1 MTSRDAPADLHDPA
15 SLTAADAG
23 SRLPSAALAGAQVR
37 SAAEQLAGLTAL
49 DRPRAFVVVGAGA
62 TVDAALLIALI
73 GEQAQAPVVGAASL
87 PAWVGPLDV
96 VVVLAAGIDDM
107 IASRAAAVAARRGA
121 AVFVRS
127 SAEGPVADAAGGN
140 LLEPRVSVT
149 ESLAGPARLTLL
161 TSVAAAAGLFPRP
174 DFDGVAELLDAMALA
189 CHPSSE
195 FFVNPALP
203 LAEHLTA
210 GTPLL
215 IGTDPVADALAGYA
229 RRSLGALAGVAACV
243 LTAGEAAA
251 SPAVLARTAP
261 PDAAAGVFYDPFED
275 DGDEP
280 GQRISAVLL
289 SGPSTKATAET
300 SRFSA
305 ALDAAV
311 PRAFRIGRDELP
323 EPGAAAPNGPEQ
335 AEVEGFASTVL
346 LMSRLDFTA
355 VYAGLATRAR
365 PPGDVP
371 DGLGRPGRNAQH
383 VSPAVVPSPWT
394 ESEPGSWS

>member
-1 MTSRDAPADLHDPA
+1 MTTDDPAADLHDPA
-15 SLTAADAG
+15 TLSAADTG
-23 SRLPSAALAGAQVR
+23 SLLPSAALAGAQVR
-37 SAAEQLAGLTAL
+37 SVAEQLAGLTSL

-73 GEQAQAPVVGAASL
+73 GEQAQAPIVGAASL

-96 VVVLAAGIDDM
+96 VVVFAAGLDDM

-140 LLEPRVSVT
+140 LLEPKVSLT
-149 ESLAGPARLTLL
+149 EALAGPARLTLL
-161 TSVAAAAGLFPRP
+161 AAVAAAAGMFPRP
-174 DFDGVAELLDAMALA
+174 DFEGVAELLDAMALA

-215 IGTDPVADALAGYA
+215 IGTDPLADALAGYA
-229 RRSLGALAGVAACV
+229 RRSLGALAGIAASV
-243 LTAGEAAA
+243 LTAGEAAM

-261 PDAAAGVFYDPFED
+261 PDASAGVFYDPFD
-275 DGDEP
+275 DEGDQP

-289 SGPSTKATAET
+289 SGPSMKATAET

-323 EPGAAAPNGPEQ
+323 DPGEPASAAPEQ

-355 VYAGLATRAR
+355 VYAGLVTAAR
-365 PPGDVP
+365 PPADLP

-383 VSPAVVPSPWT
+383 VSPAVAPSPWT

>member
-1 MTSRDAPADLHDPA
+1 MTTDDPAADLHDPA
-15 SLTAADAG
+15 TLTAADTG
-23 SRLPSAALAGAQVR
+23 SLLPSAALAGAQVR
-37 SAAEQLAGLTAL
+37 SVAEQLAGLTSL

-73 GEQAQAPVVGAASL
+73 GEQAQAPIVGAASL

-96 VVVLAAGIDDM
+96 VVVFAAGLDDM

-140 LLEPRVSVT
+140 LLEPKVSLT
-149 ESLAGPARLTLL
+149 EALAGPARLTLL
-161 TSVAAAAGLFPRP
+161 AAVAAAAGMFPRP
-174 DFDGVAELLDAMALA
+174 DFEGVAELLDAMALA

-215 IGTDPVADALAGYA
+215 IGTDPLADALAGYA
-229 RRSLGALAGVAACV
+229 RRSLGALAGIAASV

-261 PDAAAGVFYDPFED
+261 PDAAAGVFYDPFQ
-275 DGDEP
+275 DEADQP

-289 SGPSTKATAET
+289 SGPSMKATAET

-323 EPGAAAPNGPEQ
+323 DPGEQASVAPEQ
-335 AEVEGFASTVL
+335 AELEGFASTVL

-355 VYAGLATRAR
+355 VYAGLVTAAR
-365 PPGDVP
+365 PPADLP
-371 DGLGRPGRNAQH
+371 DGLGRRGRNAQH
-383 VSPAVVPSPWT
+383 VSAAVPPSPWT